1 MSSLV
6 VGIDLGTTNSALAHV
21 DPEKSAR
28 IVSDEIAQLVGPGEV
43 LPRPTLPSFLY
54 LAGEH
59 ELPPQALALPWGG
72 PADLIVG
79 EFARAQGTNV
89 PGRLVSSAKSWLCH
103 PRVDRLAAILPWG
116 ESATEGKRISPVEA
130 SASYLRHLAGVWRHA
145 TGRALA
151 DEDVVLCV
159 PASFDEVARELTVRA
174 ASEAGLGKVTLLEEP
189 QAAFYAW
196 LADHS
201 PQSDSG
207 AALAVGDVVL
217 VCDIG
222 GGTTDFSLI
231 TVRDGGVYERTAVG
245 DHLLLGGD
253 NMDLALARRVETR
266 LGAGKKL
273 EHHAFQQLVQAC
285 RVGKERLLGD
295 EQRASWTVT
304 IAGRG
309 SKLIGGAMRDEIAR
323 AEAEELVLDG
333 FFPRVAGD
341 AAPEKRRAGIQ
352 EFGLPYAADPAIT
365 RHLAAFLQLHGAR
378 PTAIL
383 WNGGVLKSAAIRA
396 RILEVLTSWLG
407 TTPRVLENAAPDLAV
422 ARGAAYYGLA
432 RRGGGVRITGGA
444 ARAFYLGVDTTQVT
458 PGQVTVMC
466 LTPRGFEEGA
476 EVTLSE
482 HALELLTNRPVR
494 FRLFTSSDRVGDRAG
509 QLLTLPPDALAELP
523 PMYTVLRFQRS
534 SHEAALSVNLRAR
547 LTEIGTLELE
557 CVARATGNEDEDRW
571 KLQFDLRAPEQSG
584 DAAAQ
589 AKSVSP
595 VETTPSDPAN
605 IDPQKIEQA
614 VAVLRALYGKDGG
627 DVDPPS
633 VMKRLQAVLGP
644 RDGWSLT
651 VLRALWEPLKDL
663 RGGRGKSAAHEA
675 RWYNLVGFALRPGF
689 GYPLDDWRVK
699 ETWRLF
705 NAGIVHDKDDPCKLE
720 WWILWRRVS
729 GGLTR
734 TQQEEIWKRIAPHF
748 VASFAKK
755 ADRKPPGAQEA
766 AEMWRCVA
774 SMERIPAKSK
784 AELGDA
790 LLGAIEKKK
799 LSEQGLW
806 ALGRLGARVP
816 LYGPVD
822 GVVARARAEKWVER
836 VLAMEWKGDAHALA
850 AAEMAR
856 ASGDRARDLDEGLRR
871 RLSERLKSG
880 VAEGERLAR
889 LVMEPTAREAREE
902 RLAFGDSLPSG
913 LRLVG
918 ESEATGA
925 AASSASSSSS

>member
-1 MSSLV
+1 MI

-21 DPEKSAR
+21 DPERSAR

-59 ELPPQALALPWGG
+59 ELPPEALSLPWPGA
-72 PADLIVG
+72 PTDRIVG
-79 EFARAQGTNV
+79 ELARTQGTNV
-89 PGRLVSSAKSWLCH
+89 PGRLVASAKSWLCH

-116 ESATEGKRISPVEA
+116 ESAAETRRISPVEA
-130 SASYLRHLAGVWRHA
+130 SASYLRHLAGVWYRA

-151 DEDVVLCV
+151 DEEIVLCV

-174 ASEAGLGKVTLLEEP
+174 AADAGLAKLTLLEEP

-196 LADHS
+196 IADH
-201 PQSDSG
+201 
-207 AALAVGDVVL
+207 AADAPLAVGDTVL

-253 NMDLALARRVETR
+253 NMDLALARRVESR
-266 LGAGKKL
+266 LARGGKL
-273 EHHAFQQLVQAC
+273 DPHAFQQLTQAC

-295 EQRASWTVT
+295 EARASWTITV
-304 IAGRG
+304 AGRG
-309 SKLIGGAMRDEIAR
+309 SKLIGGALRDEIAR

-333 FFPRVAGD
+333 FFPRVAAD

-365 RHLAAFLQLHGAR
+365 RHLAAFLALHRAR
-378 PTAIL
+378 PTAVL

-396 RILEVLTSWLG
+396 RILDALTAWLG
-407 TTPRVLENAAPDLAV
+407 ATPRVLENAAPDLAV

-432 RRGGGVRITGGA
+432 RHGTGVRIIGGA

-458 PGQVTVMC
+458 PGQLTVMC

-494 FRLFTSSDRVGDRAG
+494 FRLFSSSDRVGDRAG
-509 QLLTLPPDALAELP
+509 QLVTLPPDALAELP

-534 SHEAALSVNLRAR
+534 KQEAALSVNLHAR

-557 CVARATGNEDEDRW
+557 CVARATGNEQEDRW
-571 KLQFDLRAPEQSG
+571 KLAFDLRAEEQKG
-584 DAAAQ
+584 EPAGATA
-589 AKSVSP
+589 SVSP
-595 VETTPSDPAN
+595 TETVPTE
-605 IDPQKIEQA
+605 IDAHKLEQA
-614 VAVLRALYGKDGG
+614 IAVLRALYGKDGG
-627 DVDPPS
+627 GVTVDPPS
-633 VMKRLQAVLGP
+633 VMKQLQAILGP
-644 RDGWSLT
+644 RDTWT
-651 VLRALWEPLKDL
+651 FTTLRALWEPLKDL

-675 RWYNLVGFALRPGF
+675 RWYNLVGFTLRPGL

-705 NAGIVHDKDDPCKLE
+705 NAGLVHDKDDPCKLE

-734 TQQEEIWKRIAPHF
+734 TQQDEIWKRVAPHF

-755 ADRKPPGAQEA
+755 AERKAPGAQEA

-774 SMERIPAKSK
+774 SMERIAAKQK

-790 LLGAIEKKK
+790 LLAQIEKKK
-799 LSEQGLW
+799 IGEQSLW

-822 GVVARARAEKWVER
+822 GVVARARAEKWLER
-836 VLAMEWKGDAHALA
+836 VMAMEWKGDAHALA
-850 AAEMAR
+850 AAEIAR
-856 ASGDRARDLDEGLRR
+856 ASGDRARDLDEALRR
-871 RLSERLKSG
+871 RLAERLKG
-880 VAEGERLAR
+880 ALADGERLAR
-889 LVMEPTAREAREE
+889 LVLEPTAREAREE

-913 LRLVG
+913 LRLVAEPAG
-918 ESEATGA
+918 SAATPE
-925 AASSASSSSS
+925 

>member
-1 MSSLV
+1 MI

-21 DPEKSAR
+21 DPDKSAR
-28 IVSDEIAQLVGPGEV
+28 IVSDEIAQLVALGEL

-59 ELPPQALALPWGG
+59 ELPAEALKLPWATPGNR
-72 PADLIVG
+72 IVG
-79 EFARAQGTNV
+79 ELARTQGTNV
-89 PGRLVSSAKSWLCH
+89 PGRLVASAKSWLCH

-116 ESATEGKRISPVEA
+116 ESAGESERISPVEA
-130 SASYLRHLAGVWRHA
+130 SASYLRHLAGTWQHA

-174 ASEAGLGKVTLLEEP
+174 ANEAGLGKVTLLEEP

-201 PQSDSG
+201 ADAPL
-207 AALAVGDVVL
+207 AAGDTVL

-231 TVRDGGVYERTAVG
+231 TVHAAKGGDAMIGGGVYERVAVG

-266 LGAGKKL
+266 LGRDGRL
-273 EHHAFQQLVQAC
+273 DPHAFQQLTQAC

-295 EQRASWTVT
+295 EQRAAWTVT
-304 IAGRG
+304 VAGRG
-309 SKLIGGAMRDEIAR
+309 SKLIGGGLRDEIAR

-333 FFPRVAGD
+333 FFPRVALDVVPGTT
-341 AAPEKRRAGIQ
+341 EGRRRAGIT

-365 RHLAAFLQLHGAR
+365 RHLATFLRLHGAR

-407 TTPRVLENAAPDLAV
+407 ATPRVLENAAPDLAV

-432 RRGGGVRITGGA
+432 RRGAGVRITGGA
-444 ARAFYLGVDTTQVT
+444 ARAFYLGVDTAEVT
-458 PGQVTVMC
+458 PGQLTVMC
-466 LTPRGFEEGA
+466 LTPRGFEEGS

-494 FRLFTSSDRVGDRAG
+494 FRLFSSSDRVGDRAG

-534 SHEAALSVNLRAR
+534 SNEAALSVNLRAR

-557 CVARATGNEDEDRW
+557 CVARATGNEQDDRW
-571 KLQFDLRAPEQSG
+571 KLAFELRASEEGQP
-584 DAAAQ
+584 AA
-589 AKSVSP
+589 VSP
-595 VETTPSDPAN
+595 TRTMPLE
-605 IDPQKIEQA
+605 IDPRKIEQSIG
-614 VAVLRALYGKDGG
+614 VLRGLYGKDGAVV
-627 DVDPPS
+627 VDPPS
-633 VMKRLQAVLGP
+633 VMRELQAILGP
-644 RDGWSLT
+644 RDGWSFT

-675 RWYNLVGFALRPGF
+675 RWYNLVGYVLRPGL

-734 TQQEEIWKRIAPHF
+734 TQQDEIFKRVAPHF
-748 VASFAKK
+748 LPSFAKK

-774 SMERIPAKSK
+774 SMERITAKQK
-784 AELGDA
+784 AELGDT
-790 LLGAIEKKK
+790 LLTAIEKKK
-799 LSEQGLW
+799 VSEQSLW
-806 ALGRLGARVP
+806 SLGRLGARVP
-816 LYGPVD
+816 LYGPVE
-822 GVVARARAEKWVER
+822 GVVNKSRAEKWLER
-836 VLAMEWKGDAHALA
+836 LLAMEWKGDAHALA
-850 AAEMAR
+850 
-856 ASGDRARDLDEGLRR
+856 
-871 RLSERLKSG
+871 
-880 VAEGERLAR
+880 
-889 LVMEPTAREAREE
+889 
-902 RLAFGDSLPSG
+902 
-913 LRLVG
+913 
-918 ESEATGA
+918 
-925 AASSASSSSS
+925 